1 MQLPASEE
9 IILISGAPPIRGHK
23 VRYYQDPELQARI
36 LPPPLLRGQAGTAT
50 SPGQDQGK
58 ELEWAGP
65 GPGGPPAAN
74 APAKTDVAD
83 SNAGLRREPELPDH
97 EEVVPDSNKALLE
110 FEPADETPTEVQRR
124 RAVQRRFIDNARQAS
139 LDFGDD
145 MGM

>member
-9 IILISGAPPIRGHK
+9 IILISGSPPIRAHK

-36 LPPPLLRGQAGTAT
+36 LPPPFLRGQAKAT
-50 SPGQDQGK
+50 TTLGQDQGNDVQ
-58 ELEWAGP
+58 WP
-65 GPGGPPAAN
+65 GTGKPPAADV
-74 APAKTDVAD
+74 PAKTDATD
-83 SNAGLRREPELPDH
+83 SNGGLRREPELPDH
-97 EEVVPDSNKALLE
+97 EETVPESNKALRE
-110 FEPADETPTEVQRR
+110 FEPADEKPTEIQRR